1 VIYKWKHC
9 NKRLIIIDFCK
20 KWIYM
25 KNTKYLPFI
34 LMLIGC
40 FHYGSTTPV
49 RSSTLTFTIII
60 TLGYYYTQKPSN
72 FQKEVKIGILLLAA
86 FMGITKFFKS
96 FKMLDRL
103 NWDIGIEYLF
113 TAAGCGIFIASN
125 ISFIKEL
132 LVNVKK
138 NKQ

>member
-1 VIYKWKHC
+1 M
-9 NKRLIIIDFCK
+9 K
-20 KWIYM
+20 KI
-25 KNTKYLPFI
+25 NYLPFL
-34 LMLIGC
+34 LMLVGS
-40 FHYGSTTPV
+40 FHYGATHPI
-49 RSSTLTFTIII
+49 RSSTLMFTIII
-60 TLGYYYTQKPSN
+60 TLGYYFTQKPTN

-86 FMGITKFFKS
+86 FMGITKFFQS